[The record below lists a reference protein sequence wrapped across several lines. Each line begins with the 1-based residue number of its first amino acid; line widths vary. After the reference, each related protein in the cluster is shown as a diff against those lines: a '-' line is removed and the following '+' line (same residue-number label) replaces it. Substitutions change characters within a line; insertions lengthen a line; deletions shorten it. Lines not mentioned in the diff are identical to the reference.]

1 MINACYTIITFR
13 FLLYR
18 HDIHIYYMFRRD
30 HHHHYLN
37 SLSFSPTRNLYTIKP
52 LPTFSISLCVFSHSL
67 SNKPI
72 YVDLSIT
79 GLFPLLTRRR
89 RRWCVPISQ
98 LHMCCCCFHSCWC
111 CIFIFNRNSFIV
123 IAYSHIFICMTT
135 TLTIPIGCYFGFKW
149 ITNFESDDCAI
160 ADEFMFLERRNKKKD
175 CNKIDRF

>member
-1 MINACYTIITFR
+1 MINACYTIITLR

-18 HDIHIYYMFRRD
+18 HDIHIHYMFRRD
-30 HHHHYLN
+30 HHHYLN

-52 LPTFSISLCVFSHSL
+52 LPTFPFLSVSFLTPSPTNPFMSICLLPGFFLCSL
-67 SNKPI
+67 
-72 YVDLSIT
+72 DDEDD
-79 GLFPLLTRRR
+79 G
-89 RRWCVPISQ
+89 VPISQ

-135 TLTIPIGCYFGFKW
+135 TPTIPIGCYFGFKW

-160 ADEFMFLERRNKKKD
+160 ADEFMFLERRNKKKRLQFAVD
-175 CNKIDRF
+175 